1 MNPTVTMSKN
11 HKKNLIAMLLFF
23 PIAIFYM
30 ELLVR
35 FNTVGAM
42 TGAQFLYIFLLSAC
56 GGALLSGILSLIR
69 NRIALRITAIAITLL
84 LTILLGSQM
93 IYFKIFRAYFSLD
106 SVGMAGDAMTDF
118 KSVMFE
124 HIGRNLFPLFLLLLP
139 FILLCVFIK
148 RLTFYPAK
156 AVPPILSYFC
166 FTMMGLSFLLASFGI
181 TADRSDYGAFHYYK
195 YPDNIETVKNF
206 GVITATRLNL
216 QKMLFGGHEEELGIV
231 DDSVN
236 NPFQPID
243 PSGTDPSGTDPV
255 GTGDPSGTEAPGV
268 TTEPGGTTEPPKPI
282 VYEDN
287 VLDIDFDALI
297 ANSSGTIQD
306 LHEYFAAKTPTKQN
320 EYTGMFEGK
329 NLIFLTLEGFSGQ
342 VIDPEWTP
350 LLYQMSTQGFV
361 FNNYYCSN
369 WGGSTS
375 TGEYANLTGNFYNST
390 SCMTSMIA
398 NTYQP
403 FVLGNQFKSIG
414 YTTKAYHAW
423 TYTYYGRDKSHPSLG
438 YDYVGY
444 NRGGVSGYNGLETY
458 VDSEGNGMSFPWVPS
473 DADTAR
479 ITIDKYINEEP
490 FHVYYMT
497 ISGHTNYNWG
507 GNAMCKKHRQEIN
520 DFCEKKGWDLSEEV
534 KAYYACQLEV
544 ELMLQELVARLD
556 EAGKLDNTVFVMAA
570 DHYPY
575 GLSDASLSELYDLPE
590 SGIHGNFDLYRNS
603 LIIWSSSM
611 KEPIIV
617 DKPCSAIDILPTV
630 SNLFGLKYDSRLLA
644 GTDVLSTTDPIVI
657 INCDQGG
664 GSWHWITP
672 YGSYNT
678 ASRKFTTAEGFS
690 ASDDEISAY
699 VRQINAIVSAK
710 RNATFKVI
718 QNDYYS
724 YVFDQD

>member
-1 MNPTVTMSKN
+1 MNPTVTMSDK
-11 HKKNLIAMLLFF
+11 HKKNLGRLLLFF
-23 PIAIFYM
+23 PVAIFYM

-35 FNTVGAM
+35 LTTIGNLEGK
-42 TGAQFLYIFLLSAC
+42 QFFFLLLFSVC
-56 GGALLSGILSLIR
+56 GGTLLSGILSLIR
-69 NRIALRITAIAITLL
+69 NRTALRITAIVITLL
-84 LTILLGSQM
+84 LTVLLGAQM

-106 SVGMAGDAMTDF
+106 SVGMAGDAITDF
-118 KSVMFE
+118 KSVLFD
-124 HIGRNLFPLFLLLLP
+124 HIGRNLFSLILLLLP
-139 FILLCVFIK
+139 LIFISVFNK
-148 RLTFYPAK
+148 RLTFYPQK
-156 AVPPILSYFC
+156 AVHPLLSYAC
-166 FTMMGLSFLLASFGI
+166 FALMGLSFLIASFTI

-206 GVITATRLNL
+206 GVLTATRLNL
-216 QKMLFGGHEEELGIV
+216 QNILFGGHEEELDAV

-243 PSGTDPSGTDPV
+243 PEGTDPEDTDPEGTNDPTGTDDPATTTDPAVTDEPTKPV
-255 GTGDPSGTEAPGV
+255 
-268 TTEPGGTTEPPKPI
+268 
-282 VYEDN
+282 VYGDN
-287 VLDIDFDALI
+287 VMDIDFETLI
-297 ANSSGTIQD
+297 ANSSGVIQD
-306 LHEYFAAKTPTKQN
+306 LHEYFASKTPTAKN

-350 LLYQMSTQGFV
+350 TLYMMSTQGFV

-390 SCMTSMIA
+390 TCMTTLIGDS
-398 NTYQP
+398 YQP
-403 FVLGNQFKSIG
+403 FVLGNQFKALG

-444 NRGGVSGYNGLETY
+444 NRGGVAGYDGLETY

-473 DADTAR
+473 DCDTAR

-507 GNAMCKKHRQEIN
+507 GNAMCKKHREEIN
-520 DFCEKKGWDLSEEV
+520 AYCERKGWDLSEEV

-544 ELMLQELVARLD
+544 ELMLQELVARLE

-611 KEPIIV
+611 EEPVIV

-630 SNLFGLKYDSRLLA
+630 SNLFGLEYDSRLLA
-644 GTDVLSTTDPIVI
+644 GTDILSSTDPIVI
-657 INCDQGG
+657 INCDEGG

-678 ASRKFTTAEGFS
+678 SQREFTVADGFT

-699 VRQINAIVSAK
+699 VKQINAIVSAK

-724 YVFDQD
+724 YVFDSD